1 MYEYK
6 AKITKVIDG
15 DTIRA
20 DIDLGFD
27 IILYKQTIRLY
38 GVDAPESRTRDLEE
52 KYYGN
57 LAKDFLKRYIKNN
70 NIVILK
76 TKLDK
81 KGKFGR
87 ILGEIYLNNLNLN
100 QLLIDEN
107 LAVSYHGQSK
117 NDIIKE
123 HLYNRDRLN
132 ERGFKYS

>member
-1 MYEYK
+1 MYEYR

-27 IILYKQTIRLY
+27 MILSNQTIRLY

-57 LAKDFLKRYIKNN
+57 LTKEFLKRYIKNN

-76 TKLDK
+76 THLDK

-87 ILGEIYLNNLNLN
+87 ILGEIYLNNLNVN

-107 LAVSYHGQSK
+107 LAVEYHGQSK
-117 NDIIKE
+117 HDIQKE
-123 HLYNRDRLN
+123 HLYNRGELSRK
-132 ERGFKYS
+132 GFKYS